1 MGAHRHQADAHR
13 YKRSVERMK
22 AVKYFYLA
30 NCPYCRKADD
40 YIRSLCRLNPDYG
53 LIQIE
58 RIEESEQPEL
68 AAQYDYY
75 YVPTFYVDGVKL
87 HEGVAT
93 LEKVKAVLDAA
104 LK

>member
-1 MGAHRHQADAHR
+1 MPCRI
-13 YKRSVERMK
+13 VEMCIRDS
-22 AVKYFYLA
+22 
-30 NCPYCRKADD
+30 CPYCRKADD
-40 YIRSLCRLNPDYG
+40 YIKSLCRLNPDYG
-53 LIQIE
+53 KIEIE

-104 LK
+104 LR

>member
-1 MGAHRHQADAHR
+1 
-13 YKRSVERMK
+13 MK
-22 AVKYFYLA
+22 AVKYFYMA

-40 YIRSLCRLNPDYG
+40 YIKSLCRLNPDYG
-53 LIQIE
+53 KIEIE

-104 LK
+104 LR